1 MMFLTSSILLGFI
14 RLSFIVLFLF
24 YLNRKFINVSRQ
36 VNFLDFIIK
45 NWLRY
50 GSILLLIIFTMV
62 QLNAYNLFNCF
73 FIMALIIGIDTIGTE
88 NLRKPRQFFNI
99 HIKASLLAFLRNIE
113 NKKSFWFWISLD
125 NHKKP
130 NKNNRDTILF
140 VLTIIIASI
149 TFLSRYYF
157 IIYDNYS
164 LSDDWIYDLSKVI
177 TFDSQHWFANGL
189 GVEGEFALISFYAK
203 ITDVSPEVALQ
214 VIAILESTLLALVL
228 FWTIHKLTPSKYLA
242 PLIASLSFSLVY
254 VLTPLNVYFLLKAN
268 PIFFALT
275 FALPLFVYYLKPDL
289 LKAGKLSY
297 FFSFIMGFCAIGLID
312 FFTFCILIPPFLV
325 IGFTLTKLKYKK
337 SNLVVLLS
345 FAVSTVLLF
354 AVYRIFCYYERGIFL
369 EFFQTNLLS
378 VSSYTYVPQLIF
390 PYNQIIK
397 YAQYSTFMGLFL
409 ILLLVIFKKE
419 NWRAA
424 VIFFIYFNF
433 LIGLTYID
441 SEWLD
446 IDFLKSSLSVFL
458 PVILG
463 LNAAIVIRILNF
475 AFKKYERFSP
485 ISITVLMLA
494 IVYASVYFQRNN
506 INALTEADKTP
517 RQILDAY
524 DKIDQTFFPYTYC
537 VVNDPATQ
545 IISTNKHFFMNY
557 DFFIDRY
564 QIIDSINNKN
574 KKDPKF
580 LIKNPQYSLSKSVLI
595 FVLNDKGKDEN
606 NIFSLNK
613 QLKAPLITELASLR
627 KKGRK
632 IALFY
637 ESKILNVYEVIN
649 DPKESK
655 ISDLI
660 F

>member
-24 YLNRKFINVSRQ
+24 YLNRKFINISRH

-50 GSILLLIIFTMV
+50 GSILLLIIFIMV

-73 FIMALIIGIDTIGTE
+73 FLLSILIGVDSIGTE
-88 NLRKPRQFFNI
+88 NLRRPRQFFNI
-99 HIKASLLAFLRNIE
+99 HIKAALLAFLRNIE
-113 NKKSFWFWISLD
+113 NKKSFWFWFSFD
-125 NHKKP
+125 NHKKES
-130 NKNNRDTILF
+130 KNNRNTLLL

-149 TFLSRYYF
+149 TFFSRYYF

-164 LSDDWIYDLSKVI
+164 LSDDWIYDLNKVI
-177 TFDSQHWFANGL
+177 AFDSQHWFGNGL
-189 GVEGEFALISFYAK
+189 GVEGEFALINFYAK
-203 ITDVSPEVALQ
+203 ITDVSPEIALQ

-242 PLIASLSFSLVY
+242 PIIASFSFALVY

-297 FFSFIMGFCAIGLID
+297 FFSFILGFCAVGMVD
-312 FFTFCILIPPFLV
+312 FFTYCILIPPFLL
-325 IGFTLTKLKYKK
+325 IGLALTKYKYKK
-337 SNLVVLLS
+337 SNLLVLLS
-345 FAVSTVLLF
+345 FVVSTLLLL
-354 AVYRIFCYYERGIFL
+354 AVYSIFCYYERGNLL

-390 PYNQIIK
+390 PYNQIIE
-397 YAQYSTFMGLFL
+397 YAQYSTFIGLFL

-433 LIGLTYID
+433 LIGLTYIN

-446 IDFLKSSLSVFL
+446 IDFIKSSLSVFL
-458 PVILG
+458 PIVLG

-475 AFKKYERFSP
+475 AFKKYERFAPVSV
-485 ISITVLMLA
+485 TVLMIA

-506 INALTEADKTP
+506 INALTEADETP

-524 DKIDQTFFPYTYC
+524 DKIEQTFFPYTYC

-545 IISTNKHFFMNY
+545 IISTNQHFFMNY
-557 DFFIDRY
+557 DFFIEQY
-564 QIIDSINNKN
+564 QIIDSINYKN

-580 LIKNPQYSLSKSVLI
+580 LIKNPQYSVSKSVLV
-595 FVLNDKGKDEN
+595 FVLNDNAKNEN

-613 QLKAPLITELASLR
+613 QLKAPLVTELESLR

-637 ESKILNVYEVIN
+637 QSKILNVYEVIN
-649 DPKESK
+649 EPKESK